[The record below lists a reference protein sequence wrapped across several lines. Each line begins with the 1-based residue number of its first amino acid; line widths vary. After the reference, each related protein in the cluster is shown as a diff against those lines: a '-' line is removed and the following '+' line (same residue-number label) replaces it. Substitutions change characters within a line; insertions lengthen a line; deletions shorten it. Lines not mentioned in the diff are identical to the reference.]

1 MHILICDDD
10 AVFAAR
16 VETLVRDFFA
26 RRGLQVECTVC
37 HSGEETLARRD
48 LDLYQVA
55 LLDVDLDTMNGISLG
70 KQLRQCSPEIC
81 LVYVSAY
88 LEFAPEGYTVNAFR
102 YILKRDLDCQLPRCL
117 DAILHEQDHRAP
129 KTLTIRQNRTETE
142 LPYDSIYYLESDLR
156 KINVYGDVAH
166 QPLCS
171 YYGKLNELPQALF
184 ENGFLRVGRS
194 AVVNMKYIRQ
204 ISSYMVTLRNGVK
217 LGVSR
222 NDHAFLGR
230 GRRFRFPCLWAAL
243 LAAVFLAASIRHD
256 IGFFNIG
263 SVILN
268 VIYLLVTVLFFGGS
282 WNQKLSA
289 CLVNGIMCLLTE
301 NTVSYTFAWC
311 KHIPVREVWRYRSC
325 LFLLV
330 AAVVGAGLL
339 AAYIIRRW
347 RREQALTPLQML
359 VMSFF
364 PGIVVVLNIV
374 LMVSGGSEVPSMMNM
389 MLTFGLT
396 IAVLIHLGIVQMV
409 NDQML
414 QQQTLMVEA
423 VRQKKS
429 AEALLESYKT
439 QRRLTHE
446 FTNHTDALAL
456 LLQQGDYEGAKAYL
470 STLTKTIAAN
480 TTIMNTHNPLLD
492 ALLSKKYEEASRKG
506 VMVYFDLPDL
516 RDMPMGQTDLVIVL
530 SNLLNNAIEAAA
542 QADPPEVYVRMRKSE
557 DEVVLS
563 VRNRVEKDLNL
574 VDGQL
579 PRISQKGAGHGF
591 GLWNVRDV
599 LKKYGGEY
607 TISCRECWFR
617 FTCTIPLRKL

>member
-1 MHILICDDD
+1 MGHLVCIGQW
-10 AVFAAR
+10 AAFIM
-16 VETLVRDFFA
+16 VED
-26 RRGLQVECTVC
+26 
-37 HSGEETLARRD
+37 
-48 LDLYQVA
+48 
-55 LLDVDLDTMNGISLG
+55 
-70 KQLRQCSPEIC
+70 
-81 LVYVSAY
+81 
-88 LEFAPEGYTVNAFR
+88 
-102 YILKRDLDCQLPRCL
+102 
-117 DAILHEQDHRAP
+117 
-129 KTLTIRQNRTETE
+129 
-142 LPYDSIYYLESDLR
+142 
-156 KINVYGDVAH
+156 
-166 QPLCS
+166 
-171 YYGKLNELPQALF
+171 
-184 ENGFLRVGRS
+184 
-194 AVVNMKYIRQ
+194 
-204 ISSYMVTLRNGVK
+204 
-217 LGVSR
+217 
-222 NDHAFLGR
+222 AFLGR

-243 LAAVFLAASIRHD
+243 LAAVFLAASIWYD

-311 KHIPVREVWRYRSC
+311 KHIPVQEVWRYRSC

-364 PGIVVVLNIV
+364 PGIVVALNIV

-414 QQQTLMVEA
+414 LQQTLMVEA

-446 FTNHTDALAL
+446 FTNHTEALVL
-456 LLQQGDYEGAKAYL
+456 LLQQGGL
-470 STLTKTIAAN
+470 RG
-480 TTIMNTHNPLLD
+480 
-492 ALLSKKYEEASRKG
+492 RKG
-506 VMVYFDLPDL
+506 LPFHAHKDHCGEYHHYEHSQ
-516 RDMPMGQTDLVIVL
+516 PFIGCP
-530 SNLLNNAIEAAA
+530 A
-542 QADPPEVYVRMRKSE
+542 QQKVR
-557 DEVVLS
+557 
-563 VRNRVEKDLNL
+563 
-574 VDGQL
+574 G
-579 PRISQKGAGHGF
+579 SQPKRGHGLF
-591 GLWNVRDV
+591 
-599 LKKYGGEY
+599 
-607 TISCRECWFR
+607 
-617 FTCTIPLRKL
+617 

>member
-1 MHILICDDD
+1 MTKEMLWLLMGHLVC
-10 AVFAAR
+10 VGQWAA
-16 VETLVRDFFA
+16 F
-26 RRGLQVECTVC
+26 
-37 HSGEETLARRD
+37 
-48 LDLYQVA
+48 
-55 LLDVDLDTMNGISLG
+55 I
-70 KQLRQCSPEIC
+70 
-81 LVYVSAY
+81 
-88 LEFAPEGYTVNAFR
+88 
-102 YILKRDLDCQLPRCL
+102 
-117 DAILHEQDHRAP
+117 
-129 KTLTIRQNRTETE
+129 
-142 LPYDSIYYLESDLR
+142 
-156 KINVYGDVAH
+156 
-166 QPLCS
+166 
-171 YYGKLNELPQALF
+171 
-184 ENGFLRVGRS
+184 
-194 AVVNMKYIRQ
+194 
-204 ISSYMVTLRNGVK
+204 MV
-217 LGVSR
+217 
-222 NDHAFLGR
+222 DHAFLGR

-301 NTVSYTFAWC
+301 NTVIYLYTYLEAVPPAQVIRQPLGVLLMAAAMLIVGGITAQMA
-311 KHIPVREVWRYRSC
+311 KHW
-325 LFLLV
+325 
-330 AAVVGAGLL
+330 GQK
-339 AAYIIRRW
+339 
-347 RREQALTPLQML
+347 QALEPLQL
-359 VMSFF
+359 VVAMFF
-364 PGIVVVLNIV
+364 PGVVVVLNML
-374 LMVSGGSEVPSMMNM
+374 LMVSGGRFDATQFSV
-389 MLTFGLT
+389 LFTVGLT
-396 IAVLIHLGIVQMV
+396 VAVLVHLLFVQMLNEQV
-409 NDQML
+409 
-414 QQQTLMVEA
+414 V
-423 VRQKKS
+423 QKKDS
-429 AEALLESYKT
+429 QYRATLEQERAEALMESYTT

-446 FTNHTDALAL
+446 FANHLEALSL
-456 LLQQGDYEGAKAYL
+456 MLQQNDVAGARGYL
-470 STLTKTIAAN
+470 TSISKTIQMNSA
-480 TTIMNTHNPLLD
+480 ILNTHNPLLD

-563 VRNRVEKDLNL
+563 VRNRVKKDLNL

-607 TISCRECWFR
+607 TISCRGCWFR

>member
-1 MHILICDDD
+1 MTKEMLWFLMGHLVCIGQW
-10 AVFAAR
+10 AA
-16 VETLVRDFFA
+16 FIM
-26 RRGLQVECTVC
+26 
-37 HSGEETLARRD
+37 
-48 LDLYQVA
+48 
-55 LLDVDLDTMNGISLG
+55 VD
-70 KQLRQCSPEIC
+70 
-81 LVYVSAY
+81 
-88 LEFAPEGYTVNAFR
+88 
-102 YILKRDLDCQLPRCL
+102 
-117 DAILHEQDHRAP
+117 HE
-129 KTLTIRQNRTETE
+129 
-142 LPYDSIYYLESDLR
+142 
-156 KINVYGDVAH
+156 
-166 QPLCS
+166 
-171 YYGKLNELPQALF
+171 
-184 ENGFLRVGRS
+184 
-194 AVVNMKYIRQ
+194 
-204 ISSYMVTLRNGVK
+204 
-217 LGVSR
+217 
-222 NDHAFLGR
+222 FLGR

-243 LAAVFLAASIRHD
+243 LAAVFLVASIRHD
-256 IGFFNIG
+256 IGFFNVE

-389 MLTFGLT
+389 MLTFSLT

-414 QQQTLMVEA
+414 LQQTLMVEA

-492 ALLSKKYEEASRKG
+492 ALL
-506 VMVYFDLPDL
+506 
-516 RDMPMGQTDLVIVL
+516 
-530 SNLLNNAIEAAA
+530 NNAIEAAA

-557 DEVVLS
+557 EEVVLS
-563 VRNRVEKDLNL
+563 VRNRVKEELNL

-591 GLWNVRDV
+591 GLWNVQDV

-607 TISCRECWFR
+607 TISCRGCWFR

>member
-1 MHILICDDD
+1 MWMSD
-10 AVFAAR
+10 AFA
-16 VETLVRDFFA
+16 EMMLGHLV
-26 RRGLQVECTVC
+26 
-37 HSGEETLARRD
+37 
-48 LDLYQVA
+48 
-55 LLDVDLDTMNGISLG
+55 
-70 KQLRQCSPEIC
+70 C
-81 LVYVSAY
+81 LVQ
-88 LEFAPEGYTVNAFR
+88 GNAF
-102 YILKRDLDCQLPRCL
+102 ILVEW
-117 DAILHEQDHRAP
+117 A
-129 KTLTIRQNRTETE
+129 
-142 LPYDSIYYLESDLR
+142 Y
-156 KINVYGDVAH
+156 
-166 QPLCS
+166 
-171 YYGKLNELPQALF
+171 
-184 ENGFLRVGRS
+184 
-194 AVVNMKYIRQ
+194 
-204 ISSYMVTLRNGVK
+204 
-217 LGVSR
+217 
-222 NDHAFLGR
+222 LGR
-230 GRRFRFPCLWAAL
+230 GKLRWPVLWAELLCMGQLGLSLATGMSFFNVQSVLLNVLYLFVTAQLFGGTFADKLTACLINGTMCLLVENTVNYTYSWFTGVRTGEAWQHPGCLIAL
-243 LAAVFLAASIRHD
+243 CAANLIVGAAVAHSL
-256 IGFFNIG
+256 
-263 SVILN
+263 
-268 VIYLLVTVLFFGGS
+268 YS
-282 WNQKLSA
+282 WNQK
-289 CLVNGIMCLLTE
+289 C
-301 NTVSYTFAWC
+301 
-311 KHIPVREVWRYRSC
+311 
-325 LFLLV
+325 
-330 AAVVGAGLL
+330 
-339 AAYIIRRW
+339 
-347 RREQALTPLQML
+347 ALQPLQAL

-364 PGIVVVLNIV
+364 PGVAVVLNIV

-414 QQQTLMVEA
+414 LQQTLMVEA

-516 RDMPMGQTDLVIVL
+516 RDMPMDQTDLVIVL

-563 VRNRVEKDLNL
+563 VRNRVKKELNL

>member
-1 MHILICDDD
+1 MTKEMLWFLMGHLVCIGQW
-10 AVFAAR
+10 AA
-16 VETLVRDFFA
+16 F
-26 RRGLQVECTVC
+26 
-37 HSGEETLARRD
+37 
-48 LDLYQVA
+48 
-55 LLDVDLDTMNGISLG
+55 I
-70 KQLRQCSPEIC
+70 
-81 LVYVSAY
+81 
-88 LEFAPEGYTVNAFR
+88 
-102 YILKRDLDCQLPRCL
+102 
-117 DAILHEQDHRAP
+117 
-129 KTLTIRQNRTETE
+129 
-142 LPYDSIYYLESDLR
+142 
-156 KINVYGDVAH
+156 
-166 QPLCS
+166 
-171 YYGKLNELPQALF
+171 
-184 ENGFLRVGRS
+184 
-194 AVVNMKYIRQ
+194 
-204 ISSYMVTLRNGVK
+204 MV
-217 LGVSR
+217 
-222 NDHAFLGR
+222 DHAFLGR

-374 LMVSGGSEVPSMMNM
+374 LMV
-389 MLTFGLT
+389 
-396 IAVLIHLGIVQMV
+396 

-414 QQQTLMVEA
+414 LQQTLMVEA

-446 FTNHTDALAL
+446 FTNHTEALAL

-563 VRNRVEKDLNL
+563 VRNRVKKDLNL

>member
-1 MHILICDDD
+1 MTKEMLWLLMGHLVCIGQW
-10 AVFAAR
+10 AA
-16 VETLVRDFFA
+16 F
-26 RRGLQVECTVC
+26 
-37 HSGEETLARRD
+37 
-48 LDLYQVA
+48 
-55 LLDVDLDTMNGISLG
+55 I
-70 KQLRQCSPEIC
+70 
-81 LVYVSAY
+81 
-88 LEFAPEGYTVNAFR
+88 
-102 YILKRDLDCQLPRCL
+102 
-117 DAILHEQDHRAP
+117 
-129 KTLTIRQNRTETE
+129 
-142 LPYDSIYYLESDLR
+142 
-156 KINVYGDVAH
+156 
-166 QPLCS
+166 
-171 YYGKLNELPQALF
+171 
-184 ENGFLRVGRS
+184 
-194 AVVNMKYIRQ
+194 
-204 ISSYMVTLRNGVK
+204 MV
-217 LGVSR
+217 
-222 NDHAFLGR
+222 DHAFLGR

-374 LMVSGGSEVPSMMNM
+374 
-389 MLTFGLT
+389 
-396 IAVLIHLGIVQMV
+396 QMV

-414 QQQTLMVEA
+414 LQQTLMVEA

-446 FTNHTDALAL
+446 FTNHTEALAL

-516 RDMPMGQTDLVIVL
+516 QDMPMGQTDLVIVL

-574 VDGQL
+574 ADGQL

-607 TISCRECWFR
+607 TISCRGCWFR

>member
-1 MHILICDDD
+1 MTKEMLWLLMGHLVCIGQW
-10 AVFAAR
+10 AAFIM
-16 VETLVRDFFA
+16 VE
-26 RRGLQVECTVC
+26 
-37 HSGEETLARRD
+37 
-48 LDLYQVA
+48 Y
-55 LLDVDLDTMNGISLG
+55 
-70 KQLRQCSPEIC
+70 
-81 LVYVSAY
+81 
-88 LEFAPEGYTVNAFR
+88 
-102 YILKRDLDCQLPRCL
+102 
-117 DAILHEQDHRAP
+117 
-129 KTLTIRQNRTETE
+129 
-142 LPYDSIYYLESDLR
+142 
-156 KINVYGDVAH
+156 
-166 QPLCS
+166 
-171 YYGKLNELPQALF
+171 
-184 ENGFLRVGRS
+184 
-194 AVVNMKYIRQ
+194 
-204 ISSYMVTLRNGVK
+204 
-217 LGVSR
+217 
-222 NDHAFLGR
+222 AFLGR

-374 LMVSGGSEVPSMMNM
+374 L
-389 MLTFGLT
+389 
-396 IAVLIHLGIVQMV
+396 MV

-563 VRNRVEKDLNL
+563 VRNRVKKDLNL

-599 LKKYGGEY
+599 LEKYGGEY

>member
-1 MHILICDDD
+1 MTKEMLWLLMGHLVCIGQW
-10 AVFAAR
+10 AA
-16 VETLVRDFFA
+16 F
-26 RRGLQVECTVC
+26 
-37 HSGEETLARRD
+37 
-48 LDLYQVA
+48 
-55 LLDVDLDTMNGISLG
+55 I
-70 KQLRQCSPEIC
+70 
-81 LVYVSAY
+81 
-88 LEFAPEGYTVNAFR
+88 
-102 YILKRDLDCQLPRCL
+102 
-117 DAILHEQDHRAP
+117 
-129 KTLTIRQNRTETE
+129 
-142 LPYDSIYYLESDLR
+142 
-156 KINVYGDVAH
+156 
-166 QPLCS
+166 
-171 YYGKLNELPQALF
+171 
-184 ENGFLRVGRS
+184 
-194 AVVNMKYIRQ
+194 
-204 ISSYMVTLRNGVK
+204 MV
-217 LGVSR
+217 
-222 NDHAFLGR
+222 DHAFLGR

-243 LAAVFLAASIRHD
+243 LAAVFLVASIRHD
-256 IGFFNIG
+256 IGFFNVE

-414 QQQTLMVEA
+414 LQQTLMVEA

-446 FTNHTDALAL
+446 FTNHIAALDALL
-456 LLQQGDYEGAKAYL
+456 RQGDLTGAQEYL
-470 STLTKTIAAN
+470 SSVSKVVAAG
-480 TTIMNTHNPLLD
+480 TTILDTHNPLLD
-492 ALLSKKYEEASRKG
+492 SLLSRKYEEAAQQG
-506 VMVYFDLPDL
+506 VELYFDLCDL
-516 RDMPMGQTDLVIVL
+516 KDLPFCGTDLVIVI
-530 SNLLNNAIEAAA
+530 SNLLDNAIRAAA
-542 QADPPEVYVRMRKSE
+542 QAKPPEVYLRARRNE
-557 DEVVLS
+557 EEYLIS
-563 VRNRVEKDLNL
+563 VRNRVQKDLEL
-574 VDGQL
+574 VDGEL
-579 PRISQKGAGHGF
+579 PRSTKAEPGHGM
-591 GLWNVRDV
+591 GLVNVREV
-599 LKKYGGEY
+599 LDRCRCEY
-607 TISCRECWFR
+607 TLSCRDRWFR
-617 FTCTIPLRKL
+617 FTCAVPTRKL

>member
-1 MHILICDDD
+1 MTKEMLWFLMGHLVCIGQW
-10 AVFAAR
+10 AA
-16 VETLVRDFFA
+16 F
-26 RRGLQVECTVC
+26 
-37 HSGEETLARRD
+37 
-48 LDLYQVA
+48 
-55 LLDVDLDTMNGISLG
+55 I
-70 KQLRQCSPEIC
+70 
-81 LVYVSAY
+81 
-88 LEFAPEGYTVNAFR
+88 
-102 YILKRDLDCQLPRCL
+102 
-117 DAILHEQDHRAP
+117 
-129 KTLTIRQNRTETE
+129 
-142 LPYDSIYYLESDLR
+142 
-156 KINVYGDVAH
+156 
-166 QPLCS
+166 
-171 YYGKLNELPQALF
+171 
-184 ENGFLRVGRS
+184 
-194 AVVNMKYIRQ
+194 
-204 ISSYMVTLRNGVK
+204 MV
-217 LGVSR
+217 
-222 NDHAFLGR
+222 DHAFLGR

-243 LAAVFLAASIRHD
+243 LAAVFLVASIRHD

-364 PGIVVVLNIV
+364 PGIVVVLN
-374 LMVSGGSEVPSMMNM
+374 
-389 MLTFGLT
+389 
-396 IAVLIHLGIVQMV
+396 IVQMV

-563 VRNRVEKDLNL
+563 VRNRVKKDLNL